1 MVVGVGGVEP
11 LHGLPSPLFYRI
23 HIQISLSEMSKMTVG
38 SLLAFLKRE
47 GEEKKTLFTALKG
60 SRAGITAEPPSLLFP
75 VQAAG

>member
-1 MVVGVGGVEP
+1 MEP

-47 GEEKKTLFTALKG
+47 REEKKKLFTALKG
-60 SRAGITAEPPSLLFP
+60 SRGGYHRRAIVVP
-75 VQAAG
+75 VAVSC